1 MKLKGKVVIVTGAAQ
16 GIGKA
21 CVERFLE
28 EKPKSLPPTFSPTDS
43 NRRPVN

>member
-28 EKPKSLPPTFSPTDS
+28 EEAKVVAADIQSDRTPTDGQ
-43 NRRPVN
+43 